1 MLSDLNRVDFNNVQE
16 QASWVCNLCKSE
28 TVRIIEV
35 IDDLS
40 LITLFVRP
48 FKGIGVFLILK
59 LHLDTN
65 YDRLLSG

>member
-35 IDDLS
+35 IDDLL
-40 LITLFVRP
+40 LITFFVRAI
-48 FKGIGVFLILK
+48 FGLRTSFRYK
-59 LHLDTN
+59 L
-65 YDRLLSG
+65 